1 MLHPP
6 ELEHLHRPDP
16 DAPPVVE
23 LRGVT
28 AGYRG
33 APVLKNVDL
42 RVMPGDFVGLLGP
55 SGSGKTTLL
64 RTVLGAAEITAG
76 QVLHHN
82 RPAPKRGRRRG
93 RRHRAG
99 YVPQLETIDWNFPVT
114 VAEAVMMGRTMSNAL
129 FPWYRR
135 QERQLAQEMMER
147 LGIAALA
154 KRHIRE
160 LSGGQQQR
168 VFLARALVSS
178 PELLLLDE
186 PTSGVDVKTRDDVMH
201 LLHDL
206 NHAGVT
212 IILTT
217 HEINAVAVHLP
228 RIVCLNGSIVA
239 DGPPHRVIAPHI
251 LHEVY
256 GARMPVIQYHGM
268 TLVAESA
275 HFWIEQN
282 GGEPLSTVPDHS
294 HDDAIVHAHPSP
306 DHLPAHHHHHN
317 QERPPAPIDSDS
329 ETTPPASA
337 SASKPPASAP
347 TSTSGSKPPATA
359 PTSISASKPPASAP
373 TSTSTPAAS
382 APTSPAP
389 AGGDA

>member
-6 ELEHLHRPDP
+6 ELAHLHRPDP
-16 DAPPVVE
+16 NARPVVE
-23 LRGVT
+23 LQNVT
-28 AGYRG
+28 AGYNGSR
-33 APVLKNVDL
+33 VLRDVDL

-64 RTVLGAAEITAG
+64 RTVLGAAQIQAG
-76 QVLHHN
+76 AVRVHDK
-82 RPAPKRGRRRG
+82 PVRGRRN
-93 RRHRAG
+93 RAG

-114 VAEAVMMGRTMSNAL
+114 VEEAVMMGRTMSNAL
-129 FPWYRR
+129 FPWFRR
-135 QERQLAQEMMER
+135 HERELAYDMMER
-147 LGIAALA
+147 LGIADLA
-154 KRHIRE
+154 KRHIRR

-251 LHEVY
+251 LREVY
-256 GARMPVIQYHGM
+256 GAEMPVIQYQGM

-275 HFWIEQN
+275 HFWIDRN
-282 GGEPLSTVPDHS
+282 GGAEPLATVPDDS
-294 HDDAIVHAHPSP
+294 HLHPVISHVHTTA
-306 DHLPAHHHHHN
+306 DNVPAHHHH
-317 QERPPAPIDSDS
+317 SDDN
-329 ETTPPASA
+329 E
-337 SASKPPASAP
+337 
-347 TSTSGSKPPATA
+347 
-359 PTSISASKPPASAP
+359 
-373 TSTSTPAAS
+373 
-382 APTSPAP
+382 
-389 AGGDA
+389 